1 MMHFSCYNIKK
12 NIIQYLI
19 KCDHFLTIIYISHHN
34 TIKVLKTKTKKKKRN
49 QVKKS
54 TNFPKIPIIPK
65 NNIIPTANVSKITID
80 RVSTCGRF
88 RFISA
93 KMFVEREEQS
103 DSGDYVRLRGK
114 FLWKPATGIR
124 LREVR
129 GRRAAR

>member
-1 MMHFSCYNIKK
+1 MDFSCHNIKE
-12 NIIQYLI
+12 NITQYLI
-19 KCDHFLTIIYISHHN
+19 KCKFFTIIYISHHK
-34 TIKVLKTKTKKKKRN
+34 TIKNKKKKRN
-49 QVKKS
+49 QIKKS

-80 RVSTCGRF
+80 RVPTCGRF

-114 FLWKPATGIR
+114 FLWKPVTGIR